1 MPNAELFDFGV
12 YLDAHQSNILESKN
26 IPQKIFYCFCWG
38 MRNLR
43 RTCSEGNDKKQTLN
57 CGFPRKSDLKGIWS
71 KDVWIPC
78 SMRFHLGSI
87 VVFEELFYS

>member
-1 MPNAELFDFGV
+1 MKGMWSTHQRTRSYVKVIKRDAANTLEVDTAFKPLDELFSSFLGSI
-12 YLDAHQSNILESKN
+12 AHDMIINWRSSRNIM
-26 IPQKIFYCFCWG
+26 W
-38 MRNLR
+38 
-43 RTCSEGNDKKQTLN
+43 
-57 CGFPRKSDLKGIWS
+57 SDLKGIWS